1 MACLDNIEVIDLVSG
16 KQSGL
21 LVVKRSL
28 MLGKVPSIFRGCS
41 ADRNKVACKFGLAKH
56 LQ

>member
-1 MACLDNIEVIDLVSG
+1 VVMACLDNIEVIDLVSG

-28 MLGKVPSIFRGCS
+28 MLGKVPSVSRGCS
-41 ADRNKVACKFGLAKH
+41 DGSWCDCDVSDNP
-56 LQ
+56 